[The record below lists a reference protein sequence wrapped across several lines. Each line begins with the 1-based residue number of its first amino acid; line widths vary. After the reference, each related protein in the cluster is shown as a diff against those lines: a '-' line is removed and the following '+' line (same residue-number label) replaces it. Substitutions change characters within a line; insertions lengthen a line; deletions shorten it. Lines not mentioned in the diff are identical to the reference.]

1 MKLTIQQQNAIE
13 KFKRLKVGA
22 LFMKQ
27 GTGKTRVSIELAN
40 YTHCE
45 LVIFIVPAALVDTLK
60 EEIDKWHLNKEYLIE
75 TYQGIARSDRRYLQ
89 LLQIVK
95 DKTCLIIADESVFIK
110 NDDSKTYQRMI
121 EISKYSD
128 YRLILN
134 GSPITK
140 NEWDIYNQMSF
151 LSPKIIGMHRI
162 DFLNTF
168 FTHVVFKKRGQKERD
183 FYKLSEVNIS
193 YLHKLIE
200 PYIFQ
205 VDLELELQE
214 HTKTIV
220 VGNSVYEEYN
230 RQKKSLLDSL
240 ETGEGDIVQKLRS
253 MEVLVFTDHE
263 RVNEISKHIKGQCIV
278 FCQFI
283 EEIDYLASKLKNCFV
298 IKGSVPKEERTN
310 IIQRFKNSNIPLLIT
325 LGTGA
330 FGLNL
335 QFCNRIMFSSIS
347 FNYSHVEQAIY
358 RIKRLGQNKKIEYT
372 YFASD
377 LGIYNMIYENL
388 YKKRTLQEIIINKM
402 EENAFGKEL

>member
-40 YTHCE
+40 YTHCD

-60 EEIDKWHLNKEYLIE
+60 EEIDKWCLNKEYLIE

-95 DKTCLIIADESVFIK
+95 DKTCMIIADESVFIK

-168 FTHVVFKKRGQKERD
+168 FTYVVFKKRGQKERD
-183 FYKLSEVNIS
+183 FYKLSEVNIAH
-193 YLHKLIE
+193 LHKLIE

-214 HTKTIV
+214 NTKTIV
-220 VGNSVYEEYN
+220 IGNSVYEEYS

-240 ETGEGDIVQKLRS
+240 ETGEGDIVQKLRT

-263 RVNEISKHIKGQCIV
+263 RINEISKHIKGQCIV

-283 EEIDYLASKLKNCFV
+283 EEIDYLASKLEKCFV

-310 IIQRFKNSNIPLLIT
+310 IIKQFKNSNIPLLIT

-358 RIKRLGQNKKIEYT
+358 RIKRLGQNKEIEYT

-388 YKKRTLQEIIINKM
+388 SKKRTLQEIIINKM

>member
-1 MKLTIQQQNAIE
+1 MKLTTQQQNAIE

-40 YTHCE
+40 YTQCE
-45 LVIFIVPAALVDTLK
+45 LVVYIVPAALVDTLK
-60 EEIDKWHLNKEYLIE
+60 EELNKWHLNKDYLIE
-75 TYQGIARSDRRYLQ
+75 TYQGISRSDRRYLQ

-95 DKTCLIIADESVFIK
+95 EKTCMVIADESVFIK

-121 EISKYSD
+121 EISKHSD

-162 DFLNTF
+162 DFLNNF

-183 FYKLSEVNIS
+183 FYKLSEVNIG

-205 VDLELELQE
+205 VDLELELE
-214 HTKTIV
+214 EKTKTIV
-220 VGNSVYEEYN
+220 IGNSVYEEYSL
-230 RQKKSLLDSL
+230 QKKSLLDSL
-240 ETGEGDIVQKLRS
+240 ETGEGDIVQKLRL

-263 RVNEISKHIKGQCIV
+263 RINEISKHIKGQCIV

-283 EEIDYLASKLKNCFV
+283 KEIDYLASKLGKCFV
-298 IKGSVPKEERTN
+298 IKGSIPKEKRTE
-310 IIQRFKNSNIPLLIT
+310 IIQQFKNSNIPLLIT

-335 QFCNRIMFSSIS
+335 QFCNKIMFSSIS
-347 FNYSHVEQAIY
+347 FNYSHIEQAVY
-358 RIKRLGQNKKIEYT
+358 RIKRLGQNKEIEYT

-388 YKKRTLQEIIINKM
+388 SKKRTLQDIIINKM
-402 EENAFGKEL
+402 EGNAFEKEL